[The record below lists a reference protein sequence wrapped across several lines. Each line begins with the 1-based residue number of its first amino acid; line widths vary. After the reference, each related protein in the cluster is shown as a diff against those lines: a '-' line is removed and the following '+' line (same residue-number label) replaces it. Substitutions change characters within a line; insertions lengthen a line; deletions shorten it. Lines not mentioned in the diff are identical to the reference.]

1 MTLPEACILVVDD
14 EPVLRLTFSIVLKQ
28 TGATV
33 HVAEHGL
40 DALHVLEREVVD
52 VILSDKQM
60 PEMDGLTMIQT
71 LRERGNTT
79 PVVFFV
85 NGVLSESPAEMQR
98 LGVAETVTKPLHPAE
113 LVKILSRVVES
124 IPARTRAA

>member
-1 MTLPEACILVVDD
+1 MTLAESSILVVDD

-33 HVAEHGL
+33 HVAEHGR
-40 DALHVLEREVVD
+40 DALHVLEREHVD

-71 LRERGNTT
+71 LRQCGNTV

-85 NGVLSESPAEMQR
+85 NGVSSESPAEMER
-98 LGVAETVTKPLHPAE
+98 LGVAQTVMKPLHPAE
-113 LVKILSRVVES
+113 LVKIMTRVVA
-124 IPARTRAA
+124 PLRARTQVV

>member
-1 MTLPEACILVVDD
+1 MTLSDSTILVVDD
-14 EPVLRLTFSIVLKQ
+14 EPVLRLTFSLVLQQ

-40 DALHVLEREVVD
+40 DALLVLERERID

-60 PEMDGLTMIQT
+60 PHMDGLTLIQT
-71 LRERGNTT
+71 LRERGITA

-85 NGVLSESPAEMQR
+85 NGVASENPAEMER
-98 LGVAETVTKPLHPAE
+98 LGVTEMITKPLHPAE
-113 LVKILSRVVES
+113 LVKVLTRVVAN
-124 IPARTRAA
+124 IPSDTQAA

>member
-1 MTLPEACILVVDD
+1 MTLAESSILVVDD

-33 HVAEHGL
+33 HVAEHGQ
-40 DALHVLEREVVD
+40 DALHVLEREHVD

-71 LRERGNTT
+71 LRQRGNTA
-79 PVVFFV
+79 PVIFFV
-85 NGVLSESPAEMQR
+85 NGVASESPEEMER

-113 LVKILSRVVES
+113 LVRIMTRVLA
-124 IPARTRAA
+124 PLGARTQVA

>member
-1 MTLPEACILVVDD
+1 MTLAESSILVVDD

-40 DALHVLEREVVD
+40 DALHVLEREHVD

-71 LRERGNTT
+71 LRQCGNTV

-85 NGVLSESPAEMQR
+85 NGVSSESPAEMER
-98 LGVAETVTKPLHPAE
+98 LGVAQTVTKPLHPAE
-113 LVKILSRVVES
+113 LVKIMTRVVA
-124 IPARTRAA
+124 PLRVRTQVV

>member
-1 MTLPEACILVVDD
+1 MTLAECSILVVDD
-14 EPVLRLTFSIVLKQ
+14 EPVLRLTFSLVLKQ

-40 DALHVLEREVVD
+40 DALELLEREPVD

-60 PEMDGLTMIQT
+60 PHMDGLTMIQE
-71 LRERGNTT
+71 LRVRGNCA

-85 NGVLSESPAEMQR
+85 SAVSSESLSEMER
-98 LGVAETVTKPLHPAE
+98 LGVTETVTKPLHPAE
-113 LVKILSRVVES
+113 LVKIMARVVET
-124 IPARTRAA
+124 IPAR